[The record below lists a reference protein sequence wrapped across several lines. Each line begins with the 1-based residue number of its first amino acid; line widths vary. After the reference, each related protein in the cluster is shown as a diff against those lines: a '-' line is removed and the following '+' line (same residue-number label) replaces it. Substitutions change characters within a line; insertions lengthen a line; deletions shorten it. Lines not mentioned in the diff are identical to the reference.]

1 MLMRLFST
9 ASQLVVLFQA
19 SLWLVMFLWGNIRV
33 LCSYSIVSSTFR
45 SCDTI
50 TSNLTV
56 WAALPLLLGGQITG
70 MEQVINHTDGHL
82 EIVMD
87 LSETRVASL
96 DLAIL
101 VQSSSLEYR
110 DQISGLIN
118 KVADD
123 ALDLNRALQILSSKI
138 GAGFDR

>member
-1 MLMRLFST
+1 
-9 ASQLVVLFQA
+9 
-19 SLWLVMFLWGNIRV
+19 
-33 LCSYSIVSSTFR
+33 
-45 SCDTI
+45 
-50 TSNLTV
+50 
-56 WAALPLLLGGQITG
+56 